1 MVGKAAILMQM
12 WYPDTMPK
20 PPRLPDGGILA
31 PDGSYIPFAASC
43 PPETAP
49 DQTTRSCV
57 SSPGAVNVNY
67 GCGGALAP
75 LGTPGCEP
83 VPARA
88 AARLAVEAVTATG
101 IRPRWS
107 GCDCEK
113 TFSNDDT
120 GAEDGKRACGSGR
133 PTNSGACLVFGVLI
147 LAALIGGG
155 RHG

>member
-1 MVGKAAILMQM
+1 MQM
-12 WYPDTMPK
+12 WYPDAMPN

-43 PPETAP
+43 PPDTAP
-49 DQTTRSCV
+49 DQATLRCV

-88 AARLAVEAVTATG
+88 AARLAVEAVAATG
-101 IRPRWS
+101 IRPRWP
-107 GCDCEK
+107 GCDCDQ
-113 TFSNDDT
+113 TLMNDER
-120 GAEDGKRACGSGR
+120 GREDGVVACGSR
-133 PTNSGACLVFGVLI
+133 PPQSSGACLVFAVLI
-147 LAALIGGG
+147 LAALVGGG
-155 RHG
+155 RNG

>member
-1 MVGKAAILMQM
+1 MQM
-12 WYPDTMPK
+12 WYPDTMPN

-43 PPETAP
+43 PPDTTP
-49 DQTTRSCV
+49 DQATLRCV

-88 AARLAVEAVTATG
+88 AARLAVEAVAATG
-101 IRPRWS
+101 IRPRWP
-107 GCDCEK
+107 GCDCGNEK
-113 TFSNDDT
+113 TEAK
-120 GAEDGKRACGSGR
+120 GEVRANQQTAS
-133 PTNSGACLVFGVLI
+133 PKNSGACLVFGVLI
-147 LAALIGGG
+147 LAALVGGG
-155 RHG
+155 RNG

>member
-1 MVGKAAILMQM
+1 
-12 WYPDTMPK
+12 MPN

-49 DQTTRSCV
+49 DLATRSCV
-57 SSPGAVNVNY
+57 SSPGAMNVNY

-88 AARLAVEAVTATG
+88 AARLAVEAVAATG
-101 IRPRWS
+101 IRPRWA
-107 GCDCEK
+107 GCDCA
-113 TFSNDDT
+113 NDIEDT
-120 GAEDGKRACGSGR
+120 GGLQANPQPAS
-133 PTNSGACLVFGVLI
+133 PSASGACLVFAVLI

-155 RHG
+155 RNG